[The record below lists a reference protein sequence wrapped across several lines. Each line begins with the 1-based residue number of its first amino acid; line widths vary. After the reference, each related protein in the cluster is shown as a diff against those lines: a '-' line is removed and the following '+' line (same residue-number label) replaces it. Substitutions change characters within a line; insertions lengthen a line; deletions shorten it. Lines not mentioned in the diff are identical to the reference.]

1 MSNVVT
7 DTMCCPIYSNPHSN
21 ANSDPNQKRRFSSPS
36 SSISAHVVQQQP
48 PPQQQLLVCANCGGY
63 GHGYKNCNHP
73 IISYGIICYRFCYE
87 PETNSISPRYL
98 MVQRKDSLC
107 YVEFI
112 RGKYD
117 LQNKDYLFKLFSN
130 MTETERQKIATQN
143 FEVLWNEM
151 WCRRDGDASECT
163 RNFNRELKESQEKF
177 NMLKKGFFIKPLD
190 TDDLVFFNIDYILE
204 NTLSLYDNPE
214 WGFPKG
220 RRNMSENDLACALRE
235 FTEETGISSKQIK
248 ICVDIKPI
256 EEVFSGSNRIR
267 YKHVYYV
274 GKQHSTSNDAI
285 NLSASNLYNPENKIQ
300 SKEIKDVRWF
310 SYQEAQ
316 QLIRNH
322 NVERKEL
329 FKRLNNVIMRT
340 VQ

>member
-7 DTMCCPIYSNPHSN
+7 DIMCCSTSKKNNRPP
-21 ANSDPNQKRRFSSPS
+21 SPPS
-36 SSISAHVVQQQP
+36 
-48 PPQQQLLVCANCGGY
+48 QQQLLVCANCGGY

-117 LQNKDYLFKLFSN
+117 VQNKDYLFKMFNN
-130 MTETERQKIATQN
+130 MTDTERHKIKTHN
-143 FEVLWNEM
+143 FEFLWNEM
-151 WCRRDGDASECT
+151 WCRRDGDGSECT

-177 NMLKKGFFIKPLD
+177 NMLKKGFYIKPVD
-190 TDDLVFFNIDYILE
+190 TEDLVFFNIDYIID
-204 NTLSLYDNPE
+204 NTQSIYDDTE

-220 RRNMSENDLACALRE
+220 RRNMSENDLTCALRE
-235 FTEETGISSKQIK
+235 FTEETGISSKSIK
-248 ICVDIKPI
+248 ICLDIKPI
-256 EEVFSGSNRIR
+256 EEVFSGSNKIR

-274 GKQHSTSNDAI
+274 GKQHSTSTDAV
-285 NLSASNLYNPENKIQ
+285 NLSVTNLYNPDNKIQ